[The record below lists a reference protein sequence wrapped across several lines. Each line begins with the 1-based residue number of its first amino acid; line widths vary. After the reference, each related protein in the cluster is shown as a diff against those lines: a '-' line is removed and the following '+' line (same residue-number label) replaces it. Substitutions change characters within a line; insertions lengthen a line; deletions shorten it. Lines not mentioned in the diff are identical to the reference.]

1 MKRIILALLFAL
13 SLNGLVS
20 AFTPPDEGMWLPMFI
35 ERLNYVD
42 MEKMGLQLTPEEL
55 YAINNSS
62 LKDAIVGLSGGGVGG
77 FFCTGEIVS
86 DKGLLFTN
94 HHCGYNYIQQNSTAE
109 HNYLEDGFWA
119 YSMNEELMNEGLAAS
134 FLVRM
139 ENVTDSIIPFL
150 SDTLSEEDRSA
161 KVKEI
166 SDRLK
171 NRASEDDKY
180 NVSVKAFYEGNEYY
194 MFVYKTYNDVRLVGA
209 PPSSIGKYGGD
220 TDNWMWPRHTG
231 DFSIFRVYTAPD
243 GSSAEYSEENIPLK
257 PKHHLPVSLEG
268 YEIDDFAMIWGYPGG
283 TNRYMTSY
291 GINYNV
297 NDFYP
302 IIIEVFGAKLDIWKE
317 YMDQDPQLKL
327 DYASKYAVS
336 ANTWKYLIGMNK
348 GVKNLNVYERKKII
362 EDNFIDWYMADPARE
377 KEYGEALPMIRA
389 GYDEMRKFYKPF
401 FYANFAGYG
410 GAEIVP
416 FAAQIG
422 SLYKM
427 MEDKKERKQ
436 NKEAIKEQAKGLI
449 PVAEEFFKDYNA
461 GMDEKVF
468 IKMMELYTQNVSTA
482 DWPEFLLLAYNDMN
496 GDMKAYGDYVFN
508 QSIIPNKDKLIAFLG
523 DPKFDAIKD
532 DPLMQIY
539 QGFYTQL
546 GQYGGKYQAA
556 STDIGKGDRIF
567 VRGLRKMN
575 PDKVYY
581 PDANSTMRVTYGSV
595 QDYYPADAVHY
606 DFYTTLEGVMEKED
620 PSNDEFIVDEKLKE
634 LYTKKDYGQYAQDG
648 EMIVAFLTTND
659 ITGGNSGSPVMNGNG
674 ELIGI
679 AFDGNWEAMSGDLAF
694 ETKLQRCIN
703 VDIRYVL
710 FIIDKFAGA
719 TNLIEELTIVKA
731 QPKKSEAVKAEMGE
745 AVEVTE

>member
-1 MKRIILALLFAL
+1 MKRIILALLLAF

-42 MEKMGLQLTPEEL
+42 MEKMGLQLSPEEL
-55 YAINNSS
+55 YSINNSS

-86 DKGLLFTN
+86 GKGLLFTN
-94 HHCGYNYIQQNSTAE
+94 HHCGYNYIQQNSSAE

-119 YSMNEELMNEGLAAS
+119 YSMEEELKNEGLAAS
-134 FLVRM
+134 FLIRM
-139 ENVTDSIIPFL
+139 EDVTDSILPFL
-150 SDTLSEEDRSA
+150 SDTMSEGDRSA
-161 KVKEI
+161 KIREI
-166 SDRLK
+166 SDRMK
-171 NRASEDDKY
+171 KRASEDEKY

-194 MFVYKTYNDVRLVGA
+194 LFVYETYNDVRLVGA

-231 DFSIFRVYTAPD
+231 DFSIFRVYSAPD
-243 GSSAEYSEENIPLK
+243 GSPAEYAEENVPLK

-291 GINYNV
+291 GIDYNV

-348 GVKNLNVYERKKII
+348 GVKNLNVYERKKKI
-362 EDNFIDWYMADPARE
+362 EDKFIDWYIADPARE
-377 KEYGEALPMIRA
+377 KEYGEALPTIRA

-436 NKEAIKEQAKGLI
+436 NKEAIREQAKALI
-449 PVAEEFFKDYNA
+449 PVAEEFFKEYNA

-496 GDMKAYGDYVFN
+496 GDMKAYGDFVFN
-508 QSIIPNKDKLIAFLG
+508 QSIIPNKDELIAFLK

-539 QGFYTQL
+539 QGFFNQL

-556 STDIGKGDRIF
+556 STDIGKGDRLF

-575 PDKVYY
+575 PGKVYY

-634 LYTKKDYGQYAQDG
+634 LYAKKDYGQYGQDG

-719 TNLIEELTIVKA
+719 TNLINELTIVKA
-731 QPKKSEAVKAEMGE
+731 QPKKPEAVKAEMGQ
-745 AVEVTE
+745 AVEMVE